1 MSTLRGGFD
10 RGLGGSAEATA
21 GQQYAALAQAAAE
34 LARAWAQAAMY
45 VEPDP
50 LNYPGRYSAFHYAM
64 LAAGGS
70 WFRGPGVPSP
80 LLGENGNYYLD
91 ELTGDLYQKVTGSWV
106 LALNIKGPG
115 VPTGGQADYVLVKKT
130 NDSMDTEWRKAGVP
144 AGGLYQNVLAKL
156 SDADGDYGWAQ
167 LWGGGGLTGQILIK
181 ASDTWWDYTFIDA
194 ASLGGGG
201 GGEFY
206 FQSGSIDGIPTA
218 IAAGARWID
227 SDSGIMYTWVN
238 DGDSAAWVEFGPSRM
253 TPVSNTP
260 PTKVIQA
267 AASDLITPVAA
278 GTNKAVFR
286 APFDMVVTEVRA
298 SLATAQTS
306 GSIFTVDINVNG
318 SSILSTKLTIDNG
331 EKTST
336 TATTPAV
343 ISTPAVSSDAEITVD
358 VDQVGDG
365 TAKGLV
371 ITLIGT

>member
-130 NDSMDTEWRKAGVP
+130 NDSLDTEWRKAGVP
-144 AGGLYQNVLAKL
+144 VGGLYQNVLAKL

-167 LWGGGGLTGQILIK
+167 LWGGGGLAGQLLIK
-181 ASDTWWDYTFIDA
+181 NSDTWWDYTFVYPKD
-194 ASLGGGG
+194 LPGVGGSGA
-201 GGEFY
+201 FY
-206 FQSGSIDGIPTA
+206 YQATAPTGIGVGT
-218 IAAGARWID
+218 RWVD
-227 SDSGIMYTWVN
+227 TTSGILYTYVY
-238 DGDSAAWVEFGPSRM
+238 DGSSYQWVEF
-253 TPVSNTP
+253 
-260 PTKVIQA
+260 
-267 AASDLITPVAA
+267 
-278 GTNKAVFR
+278 
-286 APFDMVVTEVRA
+286 
-298 SLATAQTS
+298 
-306 GSIFTVDINVNG
+306 
-318 SSILSTKLTIDNG
+318 
-331 EKTST
+331 
-336 TATTPAV
+336 
-343 ISTPAVSSDAEITVD
+343 
-358 VDQVGDG
+358 
-365 TAKGLV
+365 
-371 ITLIGT
+371 

>member
-10 RGLGGSAEATA
+10 RGTGGSAEATA
-21 GQQYAALAQAAAE
+21 GQQYAALAQAAME

-64 LAAGGS
+64 LAMGGS

-80 LLGENGNYYLD
+80 LLGADGNYYLD

-106 LALNIKGPG
+106 VAMNIKGPG
-115 VPTGGQADYVLVKKT
+115 VPVGGQADYVLVKKT

-144 AGGLYQNVLAKL
+144 AGGIYQNVLAKL

-181 ASDTWWDYTFIDA
+181 ASDAWWDYTFIDA
-194 ASLGGGG
+194 SLLAGGG

-206 FQSGSIDGIPTA
+206 YQSGTA
-218 IAAGARWID
+218 GNPSALSAGARWVD
-227 SDSGIMYTWVN
+227 TDTGVMYTWIE
-238 DGDSAAWVEFGPSRM
+238 DGDSGQWVEFGPSRM
-253 TPVSNTP
+253 APQPIAVAN
-260 PTKVIQA
+260 KVIQV
-267 AASDLITPVAA
+267 AASDLNFAITA
-278 GTNKAVFR
+278 GTARAVFR
-286 APFDMVVTEVRA
+286 MPYDMILTSVRA
-298 SLATAQTS
+298 SLSVAQTS
-306 GSIFTVDINVNG
+306 GSIFTVDINSSGV
-318 SSILSTKLTIDNG
+318 SILSTKLTIDNT

-336 TATTPAV
+336 TAATPVV
-343 ISTPAVSSDAEITVD
+343 ISGPALANDAEITID
-358 VDQVGDG
+358 IDQVGDG

-371 ITLIGT
+371 VTLIGT